1 MMKKPLQY
9 LMILSSSLCISS
21 VALAAGS
28 NLDIAVQGVR
38 DNQGTVRASLF
49 NSPEG
54 FPQETKAMAHA
65 TVPAKK
71 GTVSL
76 QFTDLLPG
84 KYAVIVYHD
93 ENNDEQMDKRFGMI
107 PIEGY
112 GLSNNVRVFGKP
124 SFNECAFD
132 IPATQ
137 SQTVD
142 LRY

>member
-1 MMKKPLQY
+1 MKKPLQF
-9 LMILSSSLCISS
+9 MILSSSLCISS
-21 VALAAGS
+21 FALAASS
-28 NLDIAVQGVR
+28 NLDITVQGVR
-38 DNQGTVRASLF
+38 DNQGAVRADIF

-54 FPQETKAMAHA
+54 FPKATKAMAHTSA
-65 TVPAKK
+65 PAKA

-76 QFTDLLPG
+76 QFSDLAPG

-112 GLSNNVRVFGKP
+112 GLSNNVRAFAKP
-124 SFNECAFD
+124 SFDECAFD
-132 IPATQ
+132 IPATKN
-137 SQTVD
+137 QTIN